1 MIMIQEP
8 WKNKFGMDFLKYLN
22 QLRFAE
28 RDPAGWE
35 ELWLQKI
42 EAQFQQMLEEVVD
55 CMWCIFQHVF
65 YISIISTETE
75 MASKVVQKP

>member
-1 MIMIQEP
+1 MIMIQENS
-8 WKNKFGMDFLKYLN
+8 KNKFAMDFLKYLN

-28 RDPAGWE
+28 RDPADWA
-35 ELWLQKI
+35 ELWLQKS
-42 EAQFQQMLEEVVD
+42 EAQFQQMLKEVVD
-55 CMWCIFQHVF
+55 CMWCISQYLF

>member
-1 MIMIQEP
+1 MIQEL
-8 WKNKFGMDFLKYLN
+8 WKNKFAMYFLKYPN

-28 RDPAGWE
+28 RDPADWA

-42 EAQFQQMLEEVVD
+42 EAQFQQMLKEVVD
-55 CMWCIFQHVF
+55 CMWGIFQHVF
-65 YISIISTETE
+65 YIYTISTETE